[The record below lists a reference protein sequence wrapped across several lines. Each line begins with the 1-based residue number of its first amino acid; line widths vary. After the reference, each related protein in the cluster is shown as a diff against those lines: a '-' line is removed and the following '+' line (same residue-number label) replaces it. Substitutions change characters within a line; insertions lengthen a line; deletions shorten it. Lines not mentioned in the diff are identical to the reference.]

1 MRADGP
7 AEQGRLRRR
16 SRGTTGRRWL
26 LPALVLVLA
35 GCGAFRDD
43 KGVFVDRS
51 DDYLDSREGE
61 PLRIP
66 EGLSGVQI
74 DDPFPIPP
82 TPTQSNPQFFPKE
95 PPRPSAI
102 YANDNRDEVRIQ
114 RLGDRTW
121 LVVPESP
128 TTVWPKLKQ
137 FLAENGVAIAYENPT
152 WGRINTRWLNVGQGT
167 PRDVI
172 RTVVRDDRLDA
183 GLRSGRDRLLI
194 RVEPGLRELTSEV
207 LIRHENDAFSLP
219 TPDNRIDLTDVS
231 SHVAQVEADLL
242 NEFGAYIAARVA
254 EQTVSMV
261 AQEISTGVKS
271 ALTRDSRGTPVLKL
285 ALDEE
290 RAWATVGQ
298 ALNRAEAEVREQD
311 TDGLIYHVTLTEE
324 TFTGDKPGWFGRL
337 FGGQDEYELQLKLR
351 PEQGA
356 YLVTVLD
363 EAGAD
368 VDRELAQDVLVIIR
382 EMAS

>member
-1 MRADGP
+1 
-7 AEQGRLRRR
+7 LRRCR
-16 SRGTTGRRWL
+16 AGRRLW
-26 LPALVLVLA
+26 PALVLGLA
-35 GCGAFRDD
+35 GCGAFQDD
-43 KGVFVDRS
+43 KGIFVNRS
-51 DDYLDSREGE
+51 DDYLDAREGE
-61 PLRIP
+61 ALQIP
-66 EGLSGVQI
+66 DGLSGVEI

-82 TPTQSNPQFFPKE
+82 TPEQSNPQFFPE
-95 PPRPSAI
+95 QPPRPSAI
-102 YANDNRDEVRIQ
+102 YASDNRDEVRIQ
-114 RLGDRTW
+114 RLGDRRW

-152 WGRINTRWLNVGQGT
+152 YGRINTRWLNVAQNP

-172 RTVVRDDRLDA
+172 RLVIRDDRQDA
-183 GLRSGRDRLLI
+183 GLRTGRDRLLI

-219 TPDNRIDLTDVS
+219 APDTRIDLTAVS
-231 SHVAQVEADLL
+231 SHVGQIEADLL

-271 ALTRDSRGTPVLKL
+271 ALTRDGRGTPVLRL
-285 ALDEE
+285 VLDEE

-298 ALNRAEAEVREQD
+298 ALNRAEAEIREQD
-311 TDGLIYHVTLTEE
+311 TDGLVYHITLTEE

-337 FGGQDEYELQLKLR
+337 FGGEDRFDLQVKLR
-351 PEQGA
+351 PEESA

-363 EAGAD
+363 EAGD
-368 VDRELAQDVLVIIR
+368 EVGRELAQDVLVIIR